1 MNDSPKGCLDI
12 FLRFYFDLS
21 TFRAVRAIIPGRV
34 LGSSVVPQHPS
45 FHPAQFSVGP
55 SRRLKYALLAVHGLA
70 LSACLISAL
79 PWPGKLLLSLA
90 LPVHLYFAVRTLD
103 RRHFPILYTEGAG
116 WRLAEEQV
124 SILPSTVLT
133 PFAIWL
139 HFKPQAARKKAL
151 LIVKDAMSESE
162 FRRLTVKLKIS
173 AT

>member
-1 MNDSPKGCLDI
+1 LPLHYSPGGD
-12 FLRFYFDLS
+12 R
-21 TFRAVRAIIPGRV
+21 
-34 LGSSVVPQHPS
+34 
-45 FHPAQFSVGP
+45 FSVGP
-55 SRRLKYALLAVHGLA
+55 SRRLKFALLAAYGLA

-90 LPVHLYFAVRTLD
+90 LPVHLYFAVKTVD
-103 RRHFPILYTEGAG
+103 RRHVEIRYTEGTG
-116 WRLAEEQV
+116 WHLAEEQV

-139 HFKPQAARKKAL
+139 HFKPQAGRKKAV
-151 LIVKDAMSESE
+151 LIVKDALSESE

>member
-1 MNDSPKGCLDI
+1 MNDSSKGCLDI
-12 FLRFYFDLS
+12 FLRFYFDRS
-21 TFRAVRAIIPGRV
+21 TFRSVRAIIRGRV

-55 SRRLKYALLAVHGLA
+55 SRRLKYALLAAHGLA

-90 LPVHLYFAVRTLD
+90 LPAHLYFAVRHIG
-103 RRHFPILYTEGAG
+103 RHLVAIRYSEGAG
-116 WRLAEEQV
+116 WHLAEEQV
-124 SILPSTVLT
+124 IILPSTVLT

-139 HFKPQAARKKAL
+139 HFKPPSARKKAL
-151 LIVKDAMSESE
+151 LIVKDAMSDGE